1 MRVLVWIVEKAKAVI
16 LYCCR
21 SMTSAFQ
28 ARNAD
33 KSEENA
39 LVRTKV
45 LLSLNHFYRVRNACD
60 WKAKTSNHIGTKD
73 AWNSILSVQGQ

>member
-1 MRVLVWIVEKAKAVI
+1 MRVFVWIVEKAKADI

-21 SMTSAFQ
+21 SVEYLTSAFQ

-33 KSEENA
+33 KSEEDA
-39 LVRTKV
+39 LARTKV

-60 WKAKTSNHIGTKD
+60 WKAKTPNHTGTKD
-73 AWNSILSVQGQ
+73 AWYE

>member
-1 MRVLVWIVEKAKAVI
+1 MRVLVWRVEKAKAII

-21 SMTSAFQ
+21 SVEYLTSAFQ

-33 KSEENA
+33 KSEEDA
-39 LVRTKV
+39 LARTKV

-73 AWNSILSVQGQ
+73 AWYE